1 MPEFLPKREEYTSKE
16 KGGKPGDLL
25 GKGRD
30 AQAYIHK
37 DDEEKVVAFNKEAKS
52 GDVAINLKRS
62 FYCHKILQLLFP
74 KHFSRISF
82 AGRNQ
87 AGEVGTIRG
96 RIQGEDIEM
105 RDMGDAAFFNFSPEI
120 QEVDALFKK
129 HGITIGMEG
138 IGAGNFKRNSEDGTA
153 IYVDT
158 LDFIR
163 TAEDVSKLKNVLD
176 DEYFAKALS
185 ADKLAE
191 VRKEALAFAERNVSL
206 SEAKS

>member
-120 QEVDALFKK
+120 QEVDAFFKK
-129 HGITIGMEG
+129 HGITIGWRASAHVISRE
-138 IGAGNFKRNSEDGTA
+138 
-153 IYVDT
+153 
-158 LDFIR
+158 IR
-163 TAEDVSKLKNVLD
+163 KTGLRYMSIH
-176 DEYFAKALS
+176 
-185 ADKLAE
+185 
-191 VRKEALAFAERNVSL
+191 
-206 SEAKS
+206 

>member
-1 MPEFLPKREEYTSKE
+1 MPEFLPKKEKYTSKE
-16 KGGKPGDLL
+16 KTGKPGDLL

-30 AQAYIHK
+30 TQAYIHR
-37 DDEEKVVAFNKEAKS
+37 DNEEKVVAFNKEAKS

-74 KHFSRISF
+74 KHFSSISF

-87 AGEVGTIRG
+87 AGEAGTIRG
-96 RIQGEDIEM
+96 RIRGDDIEM
-105 RDMGDAAFFNFSPEI
+105 RDMGDAAFFNFSSEI
-120 QEVDALFKK
+120 QAVDALFKK
-129 HGITIGMEG
+129 HGLTIGMEG
-138 IGAGNFKRNSEDGTA
+138 IGAGNFKRSSEDGTA

-176 DEYFAKALS
+176 DEYFAKAFS
-185 ADKLAE
+185 ADE
-191 VRKEALAFAERNVSL
+191 RTSVRKQAMAFAERSVAL
-206 SEAKS
+206 SEAKP